1 MPLEMLLSKFSN
13 KLQNTKNFRDEAASK
28 LSQEFTSEF
37 EQIQQRLQ
45 NGELSLESQTAPD
58 REPIRHLLYGS
69 PEAVR
74 RTILLLHQL
83 GYAEPGLWSRLQPTS
98 TPGQVM
104 SVLVRYL
111 RLE

>member
-1 MPLEMLLSKFSN
+1 MPLELLLN
-13 KLQNTKNFRDEAASK
+13 PERLQNHSADK
-28 LSQEFTSEF
+28 LSQEFTSESH
-37 EQIQQRLQ
+37 QIQDLIQS
-45 NGELSLESQTAPD
+45 GELTLSPDVAPG

>member
-1 MPLEMLLSKFSN
+1 MLLELLLDPEN
-13 KLQNTKNFRDEAASK
+13 LQNHGADQ

-37 EQIQQRLQ
+37 DRVEVQIQ
-45 NGELSLESQTAPD
+45 NGELFPAADAPG

>member
-1 MPLEMLLSKFSN
+1 MPPEVLSNESQIIKAFQN
-13 KLQNTKNFRDEAASK
+13 KANREPN
-28 LSQEFTSEF
+28 QEFTSEF
-37 EQIQQRLQ
+37 DDVEVRIQ
-45 NGELSLESQTAPD
+45 NGEPLPASPVPD